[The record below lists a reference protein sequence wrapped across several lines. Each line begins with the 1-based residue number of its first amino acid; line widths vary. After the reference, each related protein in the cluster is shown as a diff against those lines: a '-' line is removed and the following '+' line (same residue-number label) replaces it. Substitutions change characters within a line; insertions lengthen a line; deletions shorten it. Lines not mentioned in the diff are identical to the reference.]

1 MLGNS
6 YCCKCQCVSE
16 GEGLITEQPFSV
28 SQSGIASWATALQVR
43 LGSASVGNTCHAALH
58 PSVQKDV

>member
-1 MLGNS
+1 M
-6 YCCKCQCVSE
+6 
-16 GEGLITEQPFSV
+16 EQPFSV